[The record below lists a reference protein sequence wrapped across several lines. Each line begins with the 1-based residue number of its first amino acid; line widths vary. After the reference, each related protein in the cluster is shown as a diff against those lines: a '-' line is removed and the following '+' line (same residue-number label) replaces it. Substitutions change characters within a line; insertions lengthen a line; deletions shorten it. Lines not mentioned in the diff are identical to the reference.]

1 MKPLRAFLPLDA
13 ELVLTCADCGK
24 PSSAD
29 AFGAQRWT
37 LRRVSA
43 QRLVDVCPC
52 CAPQRPVKIGPP
64 PAGRV

>member
-1 MKPLRAFLPLDA
+1 MSPLRAFLPLDA
-13 ELVLTCADCGK
+13 EVVLTCADCGE
-24 PSSAD
+24 PSTAD
-29 AFGAQRWT
+29 VSGAQRWT

-52 CAPQRPVKIGPP
+52 CASARPGKVGPR